1 MRVWQKLAAV
11 LLLAGLVPLAIAA
24 TVIADG
30 DAERLTESARAYHLA
45 TAEVVLGETRGLVA
59 RALAETRALGSV
71 LARVDEPAER
81 REASARAQLLGA
93 ELVDQVAV
101 YSSDGQRLLVMR
113 TDRPESPRW
122 APPDALKPA
131 QMEASAE
138 LGYLAW
144 EVERRS
150 DGTLVLPLAVPIYQ
164 RSAAAAPDPEVP
176 ADPDAPQP
184 DAPSNVPPGDPAS
197 GQLAPKIYAFLVVDI
212 ALTPLS
218 GLVGSLGV
226 RHFDRPERVRLI
238 DEQLR
243 IIAAADADTLFTSLR
258 GKPVVST
265 VEAAPHALRKDVAY
279 TVDYVGKDDVSLIG
293 AIVPVPEL
301 GWAALV
307 EQDQAEA
314 YASVAATW
322 RTAAWVG
329 VAAASLALL
338 IALLLGRRMA
348 RPIEAIAAATSKV
361 ASGDFAVRVEAQGND
376 EIGKTALAFNKMAGD
391 LGTYR
396 DKLVSETRARENL
409 SRFLSPEVV
418 ERIVSGTE
426 ALKLGGERREITVM
440 FADVV
445 SFTTLADEREPEVAV
460 ALLNELFT
468 IITEIVFQHGGIIDK
483 FIGDCAMALWG
494 APEAHADDARR
505 AVRAAEAILRWLE
518 VGNARWRKQ
527 LGRDIELA
535 IGIHTGTA
543 VVGNVG
549 SEKRM
554 EYTAIGDAVNVAAR
568 LERLARPGQIL
579 MTRETMQRVS
589 DEFPSQSIGTYNIVG
604 RARPSEIYVLSE

>member
-45 TAEVVLGETRGLVA
+45 TAEVVLGEARGLVA

-101 YSSDGQRLLVMR
+101 YSAEGQRLLVMR

-122 APPDALKPA
+122 APPDVLKPA

-164 RSAAAAPDPEVP
+164 RSAPTADDLEAPPNPNAPNAPPTPDDP
-176 ADPDAPQP
+176 
-184 DAPSNVPPGDPAS
+184 SGDPAVP
-197 GQLAPKIYAFLVVDI
+197 GIPKIYAFLVVDI

-279 TVDYVGKDDVSLIG
+279 TVDYVANDDVSLIG

-361 ASGDFAVRVEAQGND
+361 ASGDFAVRVPAQGND

-418 ERIVSGTE
+418 DRIVSGTE

-494 APEAHADDARR
+494 APEAHEDDARR

-579 MTRETMQRVS
+579 MTRETMQRVA

>member
-45 TAEVVLGETRGLVA
+45 TAEVVLGEARGLVA

-101 YSSDGQRLLVMR
+101 YSAEGQRLLVMR

-122 APPDALKPA
+122 APPEALKPA

-144 EVERRS
+144 PVERRS

-164 RSAAAAPDPEVP
+164 RSAPTADDPEEP
-176 ADPDAPQP
+176 ADANAPP
-184 DAPSNVPPGDPAS
+184 PSDPT
-197 GQLAPKIYAFLVVDI
+197 APKIYAFLVVDI

-279 TVDYVGKDDVSLIG
+279 TVDYVSNDDVSLIG

-322 RTAAWVG
+322 PTAAWVG

-361 ASGDFAVRVEAQGND
+361 ASGDFAVRVPAHGHD
-376 EIGKTALAFNKMAGD
+376 EIGKTAVAFNKMAGD

-418 ERIVSGTE
+418 ERIVSGTD

-483 FIGDCAMALWG
+483 FIGDCAMAIWG
-494 APEAHADDARR
+494 APESHADDARR

>member
-11 LLLAGLVPLAIAA
+11 LLLAGLMPLAIAA

-45 TAEVVLGETRGLVA
+45 TAEVVLGEARGLVA

-101 YSSDGQRLLVMR
+101 YGADGRRLLVMR

-122 APPDALKPA
+122 APPEVLKPE

-144 EVERRS
+144 AVEQRS

-164 RSAAAAPDPEVP
+164 RAAPSADDRDRGGRVDGLDATAPP
-176 ADPDAPQP
+176 AEPTPNDPD
-184 DAPSNVPPGDPAS
+184 VPR
-197 GQLAPKIYAFLVVDI
+197 IYAFLVVDI

-238 DEQLR
+238 DEQLHV
-243 IIAAADADTLFTSLR
+243 IAAADPKALFTSLR

-279 TVDYVGKDDVSLIG
+279 TVDYVGLDEVSLIG
-293 AIVPVPEL
+293 AIVPIPEL

-329 VAAASLALL
+329 IAAASLALL
-338 IALLLGRRMA
+338 LALLFGRGMA
-348 RPIEAIAAATSKV
+348 RPIEAIAAATTKV
-361 ASGDFAVRVEAQGND
+361 ASGDFAVRVLNRSND
-376 EIGKTALAFNKMAGD
+376 EIGKTAVAFNKMAGD

-396 DKLVSETRARENL
+396 DKLVNETRARENL

-483 FIGDCAMALWG
+483 FIGDCAMAIWG
-494 APEAHADDARR
+494 APESHEDDARR

-543 VVGNVG
+543 VVGNIG

-579 MTRETMQRVS
+579 MTRETMQRVA